1 MTAMGDERYWE
12 RIVEMHGEIK
22 EINANVNAIRGNCE
36 RNRCILEDHEQRIRV
51 VEREQGNVFKMIMR
65 PILGIFGIRI

>member
-36 RNRCILEDHEQRIRV
+36 RNRWILEDHEQRIRV

-65 PILGIFGIRI
+65 PVLGIFGNRI